1 MSSDSSDLTIEVHQR
16 AEKGKNENRRLRVSG
31 WVPGVVYGGGKSSVP
46 IKIDRRRLLELL
58 KEGGGENALF
68 ELKLSET
75 GQSRHAMV
83 KDIDVDP
90 VSREIRHIDFQRVLL
105 TQKVRVEVPIEL
117 KGVANGVKNE
127 GGILDFITRSIE
139 VECLPRDIPQA
150 IEVDI
155 SELHVGQHID
165 TSELELPEKVTLME
179 ESDRV
184 ILSIAHPRLEEEEE
198 EAEEELLEAEAE
210 EPEVIRKGKV
220 EEPETEESE

>member
-1 MSSDSSDLTIEVHQR
+1 MSSDLTIEVHQR
-16 AEKGKNENRRLRVSG
+16 AERGKNENRRLRGSG
-31 WVPGVVYGGGKSSVP
+31 WVPGVVYGGGKGSVP
-46 IKIDRRRLLELL
+46 IKIDRRRLLDLL

-83 KDIDVDP
+83 KEIDVDP
-90 VSREIRHIDFQRVLL
+90 VSREIRHIDFQRVVL
-105 TQKVRVEVPIEL
+105 TQKVRIEVPIEL
-117 KGVANGVKNE
+117 KGISTGVKNE
-127 GGILDFITRSIE
+127 GGILDFVTRSIE

-155 SELHVGQHID
+155 SELHVGQHIGTD
-165 TSELELPEKVTLME
+165 ELELPEKVVLME

-184 ILSIAHPRLEEEEE
+184 IVSIAHPRLEEVEEG
-198 EAEEELLEAEAE
+198 AEEELLEAEAE

-220 EEPETEESE
+220 EESETEESE